1 MKRETEATVERME
14 RDNDRADEAYER
26 SKGEDMDDIP
36 IPEIDR
42 ERLEGM
48 VAAYRRSIENLYRL
62 AHTQGAIEA
71 DNEIRAKLKALN
83 TKVLA

>member
-1 MKRETEATVERME
+1 
-14 RDNDRADEAYER
+14 
-26 SKGEDMDDIP
+26 MDDIP

-71 DNEIRAKLKALN
+71 DNAALKKLRNAN
-83 TKVLA
+83 PQPSSNMIDPISVGFGMMTGGGE